1 MDASN
6 EYKYYWKLIVK
17 NRAVDALGG
26 KCVCC
31 KLVFPTTVYDF
42 HHINQED
49 KEIKFGSVPMNGAK
63 SWYKIREELKKSAL
77 LCPNC
82 HRMVH
87 RGYITIDNKKYF
99 DDMFYEWDL
108 AEAKS
113 IKKDKVTDMAKQ
125 IEEKNFKYATSL
137 FKN

>member
-1 MDASN
+1 
-6 EYKYYWKLIVK
+6 
-17 NRAVDALGG
+17 
-26 KCVCC
+26 
-31 KLVFPTTVYDF
+31 
-42 HHINQED
+42 
-49 KEIKFGSVPMNGAK
+49 MNGAK
-63 SWYKIREELKKSAL
+63 SWYKIRDELKKAAL

-99 DDMFYEWDL
+99 DDIFYEWDL

-113 IKKDKVTDMAKQ
+113 IKKDKVADMAKQ